1 MSARGRARTSVVGLM
16 AVALAASAFTA
27 PAQARSDGTDHHPDR
42 SAHRGTQQAMESIVR
57 GGIPGVT
64 AQALTEDGVWK
75 ATAGV
80 GNLKT
85 GAPRQADDR
94 FRVASITKTFV
105 ATVMLQLE
113 AEGRL
118 DLDDTVDTW
127 LPGMVRGQGHDGRK
141 ITVRQLLNHTSG
153 VFDFIND
160 PAYAAKYLEPGF
172 YQNRFKTRTPQVAV
186 DAAMSNPPTS
196 APGTEYAYSNTNY
209 VLAALIMEKATGS
222 TYEREVRDRIIKP
235 LKLRATVMPGN
246 SSLMPRPSSRA
257 YSKLTRDPAATKI
270 YDITLQNASQTWAEG
285 DIISSA
291 GDLNRFFSALMKG
304 KLLSP
309 RQLKAMKTVT
319 PGSDYGLG
327 LERLTASCGKTLWGH
342 GGSWVGSLSYAVATE
357 DGRHAFAFNLNGDW
371 SSAGMLETME
381 AEFCGTP
388 RADGQATEQR
398 SADGPGTGS
407 ATGTPSPHDTTSD
420 GISGTSQRLHPV
432 TATR

>member
-1 MSARGRARTSVVGLM
+1 MAVRPGRTRTSVVGLM
-16 AVALAASAFTA
+16 AAALAASVFTA
-27 PAQARSDGTDHHPDR
+27 PAQARSDDSGHDPDR
-42 SAHRGTQQAMESIVR
+42 TAHRETQQAMEAIVR

-64 AQALTEDGVWK
+64 AQALTEDGVWQG
-75 ATAGV
+75 TAGV

-85 GAPRQADDR
+85 GAPRGANDR

-113 AEGRL
+113 SEGRL
-118 DLDDTVDTW
+118 DLDDTVETW
-127 LPGMVRGQGHDGRK
+127 LPGVVRGQGHDGRK

-160 PAYAAKYLEPGF
+160 PAYAAKYLDPGF
-172 YQNRFKTRTPQVAV
+172 YQHRFETRTPQVAV
-186 DAAMSNPPTS
+186 AAAMSNPPTS

-209 VLAALIMEKATGS
+209 VLAALIMEEVTGS
-222 TYEREVRDRIIKP
+222 TYEREVRNRIIKP

-257 YSKLTRDPAATKI
+257 YSKLSRDPAATKI

-285 DIISSA
+285 DIISNA
-291 GDLNRFFSALMKG
+291 GDLNRFYSALMKG

-309 RQLKAMKTVT
+309 RQLKAMKTT
-319 PGSDYGLG
+319 PPGSDYGLG

-342 GGSWVGSLSYAVATE
+342 GGGWIGSLSYAATTG

-371 SSAGMLETME
+371 SSTGMLETLE
-381 AEFCGTP
+381 AQFCGTP
-388 RADGQATEQR
+388 SAGREGGTEHN
-398 SADGPGTGS
+398 SAGDAEAG
-407 ATGTPSPHDTTSD
+407 
-420 GISGTSQRLHPV
+420 GTSGIRSSIG
-432 TATR
+432 TIMR